1 MKGARLYYRG
11 MNHLG
16 RSVVAAVLTVGLVAP
31 AIPCTT
37 FVSDGMSGPLF
48 ARNYDFEFAEALLVV
63 NPRRLSRV
71 SATADD
77 KTGVPAKWVS
87 THGSITFNQFGVGF
101 PTGGINERGLVV
113 ELLWLD
119 GTRYPAPDARP
130 TVTTLEFIQYLL
142 DQAGTLQEALAAA
155 EAIRIAGRTPL
166 HFLVS
171 DSAGRTATIEF
182 LDGQLVTHT
191 EDSLPVRALTNDRY
205 DRSLKELQMSRPAA
219 SDVSSLARFARAAAG
234 AGGKKTVGQ
243 ALAVLDSVA
252 QPGATH
258 WQIVYE
264 MAPRVIHWRTSGNS
278 QMRSL
283 SLDATS
289 FNCMDGIRLADA
301 GEGQGDFG
309 KYLKPYTRSADEAQ
323 LRVAYTKVSF
333 FKGDAAKEA
342 AADAAATEKR
352 FRCA

>member
-1 MKGARLYYRG
+1 

-16 RSVVAAVLTVGLVAP
+16 RSVIAAVLAGGLLAP
-31 AIPCTT
+31 AVPCTT
-37 FVSDGMSGPLF
+37 FVSDGIGGPLF
-48 ARNYDFEFAEALLVV
+48 ARNYDFEFGDALLVV
-63 NPRRLSRV
+63 NPRGLARV

-77 KTGVPAKWVS
+77 KAGVPAQWVS
-87 THGSITFNQFGVGF
+87 THGSVTFNQFGVGF

-142 DQAGTLQEALAAA
+142 DQAATLPEALAAA
-155 EAIRIAGRTPL
+155 DAIRIAGRTPL

-182 LDGQLVTHT
+182 LDGRLVTHT
-191 EDSLPVRALTNDRY
+191 GDSLPVRALANDRY
-205 DRSLKELQMSRPAA
+205 DRSLEKLQMSRPAA

-234 AGGKKTVGQ
+234 AGGQKTVGQ

-264 MAPRVIHWRTSGNS
+264 MAPRVIHWRTSGNTK
-278 QMRSL
+278 MRSL
-283 SLDATS
+283 SLAATS
-289 FNCMDGIRLADA
+289 FDCADGMRVADV
-301 GEGQGDFG
+301 GEGQGDFAG
-309 KYLKPYTRSADEAQ
+309 NLKPYTRSADEAQ
-323 LRVAYTKVSF
+323 LRLAYSKVSF

-342 AADAAATEKR
+342 AADADATEKR
-352 FRCA
+352 LRCA